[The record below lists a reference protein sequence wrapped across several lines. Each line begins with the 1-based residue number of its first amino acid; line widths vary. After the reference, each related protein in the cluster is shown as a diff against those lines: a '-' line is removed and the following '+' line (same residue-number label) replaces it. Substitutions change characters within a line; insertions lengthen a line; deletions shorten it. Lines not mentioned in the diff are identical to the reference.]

1 MSPTRRTALVAG
13 VLFLITFAASI
24 PAAFYFY
31 EPVLNNANYIL
42 GGAADSRVAWGALLE
57 VILVITGIGTAVVL
71 YPVVKRQNEGVALG
85 YVAARTIESAVIAV
99 GIISLLSVVTLRE
112 SLAGAANAASSTA
125 LGQALVAVH
134 DWTFLLGPGFMVAVG
149 NGMLLGYLMYRSG
162 LVPRGMAMLGLI
174 GGPLLFVSSIAVLF
188 DVWEQTST
196 VAFGFAAFEIAWEL
210 SLGFYLTFKGFR
222 KAGLQKLGFETGDSA
237 SAAAPVSK
245 LRQVA

>member
-1 MSPTRRTALVAG
+1 MSFTRKVSLITG

-31 EPVLNNANYIL
+31 APVLDEANYIL
-42 GGAADSRVAWGALLE
+42 GAGADTRVAWGALFE

-99 GIISLLSVVTLRE
+99 GLISLLSIVTLRE
-112 SLAGAANAASSTA
+112 SLAGAADAASSTA
-125 LGQALVAVH
+125 LGQTLVAVH
-134 DWTFLLGPGFMVAVG
+134 DWTFLMGPGFMVAVG

-162 LVPRGMAMLGLI
+162 LVLRGMALLGLI

-188 DVWEQTST
+188 DVWEQTSA
-196 VAFGFAAFEIAWEL
+196 VAFGFTAFEIAWEL
-210 SLGFYLTFKGFR
+210 SIGFYLTFKGFR
-222 KAGLQKLGFETGDSA
+222 AAGLRKLGFETSETTPTTAPGSELR
-237 SAAAPVSK
+237 SAA
-245 LRQVA
+245 